1 MALRIT
7 SGRFRARALATPS
20 GTDTRPTM
28 ERTRAA
34 ILSMVTARMFLD
46 GTRVLDL
53 FAGSGALGFEALSR
67 GAARLTA
74 VETDRRALA
83 AWSKNAHALGV
94 EREATVVK
102 VDALAFLDRHV
113 GPPFDLIVADPPY
126 DLPALDTLPD
136 RALRVVDPDGL
147 VVVEH
152 DRRHDFSAHPAF
164 LTSRRHGTTIVSVFR
179 VPGDEGRVS
188 SEEDAEDEAS
198 TDAYRPSPAH

>member
-7 SGRFRARALATPS
+7 SGRFRARALVTPA
-20 GTDTRPTM
+20 GNATRPTM

-34 ILSMVTARMFLD
+34 ILSMITARMFLD

-74 VETDRRALA
+74 VETERRAVA
-83 AWSKNAHALGV
+83 AWTQNARTLGV
-94 EREATVVK
+94 DREATVLK

-113 GPPFDLIVADPPY
+113 GAPFDLILADPPY
-126 DLPALDTLPD
+126 DLPGLETLPD

-164 LTSRRHGTTIVSVFR
+164 LLARRYGTTVVSLFR
-179 VPGDEGRVS
+179 PDDGRETTDDAAETSGEEAAHGDAAVS
-188 SEEDAEDEAS
+188 
-198 TDAYRPSPAH
+198 